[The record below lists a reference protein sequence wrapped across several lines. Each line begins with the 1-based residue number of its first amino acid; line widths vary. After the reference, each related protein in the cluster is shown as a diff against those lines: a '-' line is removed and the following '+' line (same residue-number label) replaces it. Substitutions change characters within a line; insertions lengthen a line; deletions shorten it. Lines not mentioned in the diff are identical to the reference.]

1 MYRKLTNPKHRLP
14 LMVLTLFVLLSF
26 TLTSCVTYY
35 TKDITPQEFESISS
49 PELETVTKIV
59 TKDSVIDTSPYKVW
73 YKRAESSLILEKI
86 DSILVKNTVTNGYK
100 LKKSL
105 TELKLSDVYKIT
117 TENSKISVG
126 KTMMWTGIVA
136 GTILV
141 IALIAALISPPKMN
155 VNMKFN

>member
-1 MYRKLTNPKHRLP
+1 MMYRKITNPKHRLP

-35 TKDITPQEFESISS
+35 TKDITPQEFESISN
-49 PELETVTKIV
+49 PELETVSKII
-59 TKDSVIDTSPYKVW
+59 TKDSVINTNPYKVW

-86 DSILVKNTVTNGYK
+86 DSLLVNNTVPYGYK

-117 TENSKISVG
+117 TENSKFSFG
-126 KTMMWTGIVA
+126 KTMMWTGIVV

-141 IALIAALISPPKMN
+141 ITLIAALISPPKI
-155 VNMKFN
+155 NMRFN